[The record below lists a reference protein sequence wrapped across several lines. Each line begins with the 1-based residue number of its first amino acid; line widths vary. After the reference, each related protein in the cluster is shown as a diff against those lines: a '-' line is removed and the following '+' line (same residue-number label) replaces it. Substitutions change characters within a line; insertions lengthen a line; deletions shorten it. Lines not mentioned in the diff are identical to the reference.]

1 MRSEAAR
8 RLQAAAGV
16 ATILL
21 GTGFALH
28 LYIATDPNPQWW
40 ATNYPWMSSV
50 TLALFASGLLSLVG
64 GAIWAYLGNSA
75 PRLPQVP
82 IERPPVPRASV
93 DDHMLV
99 PRTISRLLI
108 VLGGLLTLLSIVL
121 ESSVV
126 ALLGLGFIFWG
137 SLLTYVTP
145 RQFVKASAFSATALS
160 LMLALDRMLE
170 KYKNGGKAV
179 YLPPRY
185 FREADATFVL
195 VGSFDMSTIA
205 NTEKLRGNERGASFL
220 PSRLDQGFLFAPPG
234 AELLKNFEDALGTS
248 FTKVDIRYIEEHVP
262 KLLVDDLELA
272 RRVEVDSEKD
282 RVDVTIEN
290 PAYRDMYRA
299 EISDMIRLLGCP
311 VASSIACALAKASGR
326 PVFIEDYQAQEENN
340 HVVIRYRLL

>member
-1 MRSEAAR
+1 MRSEAVR

-40 ATNYPWMSSV
+40 AANYPWMSSV

-64 GAIWAYLGNSA
+64 GAIWAYLGNSV

-82 IERPPVPRASV
+82 IERLPV

-99 PRTISRLLI
+99 PRTISKLLI

-121 ESSVV
+121 ASSVV

-145 RQFVKASAFSATALS
+145 RQFVKASVFSATALS

-170 KYKNGGKAV
+170 KYKKGGKAV

-195 VGSFDMSTIA
+195 VGSFDISAIP
-205 NTEKLRGNERGASFL
+205 NTEKLRGNELEASLL
-220 PSRLDQGFLFAPPG
+220 PSRLDQGFLFMPPG
-234 AELLKNFEDALGTS
+234 AELLKTFEDALGTS

-299 EISDMIRLLGCP
+299 EISDIIRLLGCP

>member
-1 MRSEAAR
+1 MRSEAVR

-28 LYIATDPNPQWW
+28 LYITTDPNPQWW
-40 ATNYPWMSSV
+40 AANYPWMSSV
-50 TLALFASGLLSLVG
+50 TLALFASGVLSLVG
-64 GAIWAYLGNSA
+64 GAIWAYVGNSV
-75 PRLPQVP
+75 PRLPRVS
-82 IERPPVPRASV
+82 IERPPV

-99 PRTISRLLI
+99 PRTISKLLI

-121 ESSVV
+121 ASSVV

-145 RQFVKASAFSATALS
+145 RQFVKASVFSATALS
-160 LMLALDRMLE
+160 LMLTLDRMLE
-170 KYKNGGKAV
+170 RYKTGGKAV

-185 FREADATFVL
+185 FREDDATYVL
-195 VGSFDMSTIA
+195 IGSFDISAIP
-205 NTEKLRGNERGASFL
+205 EQLRGNDLEASFL
-220 PSRLDQGFLFAPPG
+220 QSRPDQGFLFTPPG
-234 AELLKNFEDALGTS
+234 AELLKTFEDALGTS
-248 FTKVDIRYIEEHVP
+248 FNKVDIHYIEEHVP

-272 RRVEVDSEKD
+272 GRVEVDSEKD
-282 RVDVTIEN
+282 RVNVSIEN

-311 VASSIACALAKASGR
+311 VASSIACALTKASGR
-326 PVFIEDYQAQEENN
+326 PVIIEDYQAQEENN

>member
-50 TLALFASGLLSLVG
+50 TLALFASGILSLVG
-64 GAIWAYLGNSA
+64 GAIWAYLGNSVR
-75 PRLPQVP
+75 RLPQVS
-82 IERPPVPRASV
+82 IERPSA
-93 DDHMLV
+93 DDHMFV
-99 PRTISRLLI
+99 PRTISKLLI

-121 ESSVV
+121 ASSVV
-126 ALLGLGFIFWG
+126 ALLGLGFVFWG

-145 RQFVKASAFSATALS
+145 RRFVKASVFSATALS

-185 FREADATFVL
+185 FRDVDTTFVL
-195 VGSFDMSTIA
+195 IGSFDTSMFP
-205 NTEKLRGNERGASFL
+205 NPDQLRGNEPEASFL
-220 PSRLDQGFLFAPPG
+220 PNRLDQGFLFTPPG
-234 AELLKNFEDALGTS
+234 AELLKTFEDALGTS
-248 FTKVDIRYIEEHVP
+248 FTKVGIHYVEEHVP
-262 KLLVDDLELA
+262 RLLVDDLDLA
-272 RRVEVDSEKD
+272 RRVEFDSEKD
-282 RVDVTIEN
+282 RVNVSIEN

-299 EISDMIRLLGCP
+299 EISDVIRLLGCP

-326 PVFIEDYQAQEENN
+326 PVFIEDYQGRDENN
-340 HVVIRYRLL
+340 HVIVRYRLL